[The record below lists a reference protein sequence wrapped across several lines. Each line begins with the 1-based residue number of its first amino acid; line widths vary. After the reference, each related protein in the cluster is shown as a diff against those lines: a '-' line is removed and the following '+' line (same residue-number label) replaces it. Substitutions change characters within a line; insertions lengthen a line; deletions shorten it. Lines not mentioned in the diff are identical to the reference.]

1 MRKRIVIDLDAPQGG
16 PARGASV
23 NSRPRGKRAKW
34 RRILALFLGVV
45 LVVVLAAIVGG
56 FFGWRYYQSTPAY
69 TLTLMIDAAQRND
82 PAEFEKRID
91 DEEIAKNMLASV
103 SQKAAGRY
111 GFALSSSIQQR
122 IDTIMPTLLP
132 SLQQTIHEEV
142 VKEIKEFAS
151 TSEPRPFIFLV
162 VTVPSLMKV
171 TTEGDMAKA
180 TAVLS
185 QRTIELTM
193 RRDAERWKVI
203 EFKDDVVVQRVVDSV
218 MKELPPIGTINRN
231 SPLLKK
237 SVRDKRKHNRA
248 R

>member
-16 PARGASV
+16 PAARARV
-23 NSRPRGKRAKW
+23 GKRGRW
-34 RRILALFLGVV
+34 RKILALLMFVV

-56 FFGWRYYQSTPAY
+56 FFGWRYYQSTPSY

-82 PAEFEKRID
+82 VAEFQKRID

-111 GFALSSSIQQR
+111 GFALNSSIQQR
-122 IDTIMPTLLP
+122 IDTIVPTLLP
-132 SLQQTIHEEV
+132 GLKQTVHDEV

-151 TSEPRPFIFLV
+151 KSEPRPFIFLL

-171 TTEGDMAKA
+171 TTEGDTAKA
-180 TAVLS
+180 TAALS
-185 QRTIELTM
+185 DRTIEMTM

-203 EFKDDVVVQRVVDSV
+203 EFKDDAVVQRVVDSV
-218 MKELPPIGTINRN
+218 MKELPAIGTIDPN

-237 SVRDKRKHNRA
+237 SARNRKRNRA